1 MSEAGQNLVDQL
13 QRRLEELKRRIEAL
27 KTPLG
32 IDRKRMQVEDLD
44 ARMQSPEFW
53 NDQADASRV
62 QKERTR
68 AAADIEAF
76 DAVLQSQR
84 DNAELLDMVDD
95 DENAVQEIKAD
106 IDRLD
111 ATVGKMEFARMLSGQ
126 NDPNNAILSVNQGQ
140 GGVDAADF
148 AEMLLRMYR
157 RYAERRGWDVE
168 VMDVQPAEEA
178 GIKSATIL
186 VKGEFA
192 YGYLKAEIGVHRL
205 VRISPF
211 DQNARRQTSFAAVWV
226 IPEIDDDIEID
237 IKPDDLRVDTLRAGG
252 AGGQHVN
259 KTESAVRLTHLPT
272 NIVVLCQQERSQ
284 LKNRVTAMKL
294 LRAKLF
300 DYEMKKRLAEKDKAE
315 AAKLEASFGSQIRN
329 YVLAPYR
336 LAKDLRSGHET
347 GNVDAVLDGEIQ
359 PFIEAQLLHETEGQG
374 DGESSSA

>member
-1 MSEAGQNLVDQL
+1 MSETTQNLADEL
-13 QRRLEELKRRIEAL
+13 QRRLEELERRIEAL
-27 KTPLG
+27 RAPLA
-32 IDRKRMQVEDLD
+32 IDRKRSMVEDLD
-44 ARMQSPEFW
+44 ARILSPDFW
-53 NDQADASRV
+53 NDQAEASRV

-68 AAADIEAF
+68 MATDVEAF
-76 DAVLQSQR
+76 DKALRTRS
-84 DNAELLDMVDD
+84 DCAELLDMAGEDAGSVL
-95 DENAVQEIKAD
+95 ELKAD
-106 IDRLD
+106 VDRLD
-111 ATVGKMEFARMLSGQ
+111 AIIAKMEFARMLSGQ
-126 NDPNNAILSVNQGQ
+126 NDRNNAILSVNQGQ

-168 VMDVQPAEEA
+168 VIDVQPAEEA

-186 VKGEFA
+186 VKGEYA

-272 NIVVLCQQERSQ
+272 NIVVLCQAERSQ

-300 DYEMKKRLAEKDKAE
+300 DHEMKKRLAEKDKAE
-315 AAKLEASFGSQIRN
+315 ALKLEASFGSQIRN

-359 PFIEAQLLHETEGQG
+359 PFIEAQLLHETEGR
-374 DGESSSA
+374 DAAERD